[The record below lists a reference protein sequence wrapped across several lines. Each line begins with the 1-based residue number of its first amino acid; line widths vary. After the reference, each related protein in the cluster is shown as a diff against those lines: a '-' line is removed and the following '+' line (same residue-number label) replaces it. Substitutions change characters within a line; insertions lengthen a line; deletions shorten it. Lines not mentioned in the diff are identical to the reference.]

1 MSFLKKNESAK
12 KSIAFRLCIVLLAV
26 LLLFG
31 GFHFTWKLG
40 YMKQYERIA
49 EKLDVIYLDEDGEP
63 KAEHDE
69 SMKRYSKVFGDYIV
83 SLKMPAYL
91 GFGGFISVGD
101 KDGYT
106 GELDADGNI
115 IGGSGLDVALYVWP
129 KLFGGYDLG
138 IEFNDP
144 YNDIWE
150 QVMVNRD
157 LSLQDTED
165 MDDEYVEY
173 IDKMIQDNRAEIE
186 NMFKVAE
193 TDLGLSLSE

>member
-1 MSFLKKNESAK
+1 MSFLKKNESSK
-12 KSIAFRLCIVLLAV
+12 KSTAFRLCIVLLAV
-26 LLLFG
+26 LLLFS

-63 KAEHDE
+63 EAEHDE
-69 SMKRYSKVFGDYIV
+69 RTKRYSKVFGNYAV
-83 SLKMPAYL
+83 FLKMPAYL
-91 GFGGFISVGD
+91 GFGGFICVED

-106 GELDADGNI
+106 FVTDGEGNVLSS
-115 IGGSGLDVALYVWP
+115 SGLAVSLYIWP

-138 IEFNDP
+138 IDFNDE
-144 YNDIWE
+144 YADIWE
-150 QVMVNRD
+150 QVYVNRD
-157 LSLQDTED
+157 LSLVSTED

-173 IDKMIQDNRAEIE
+173 ISKMIQDNQAEIE
-186 NMFKVAE
+186 NLFKVAE